1 MAYNTSKGPRGLGDI
16 LNEEDTDTQ
25 IDFGSDEITFKTNNI
40 GRLTI
45 ANAHVS
51 CSVNVSGSAFYGDG
65 SNLTGLTPA
74 AITTYNSAA
83 DNRVITSVNST
94 TVQGESGLTYDGADL
109 VIVGNASASLG
120 VTGSALYTATTT
132 IDSAH
137 VSSSLNVSGAAF
149 YGDGSNL
156 SNLPPSGIVWDGSTA
171 NGVATYKNGGEA
183 TVESNLT
190 FDGTDLGVSDKIVHI
205 GDTDT
210 FINFT
215 EDDINFQAG
224 GVNFLDLTEDTQN
237 EATFNE
243 GGVDVDFR
251 VESVNDTHMI
261 FVDAANDAV
270 SIGVSTDTPAAVLEI
285 AGDAAQAK
293 PTLTIDHAEDTN
305 NAVNINADS
314 ITTAKALRI
323 SADALTTGNA
333 LYIDD
338 ASSNTGT
345 RKTALIIQNN
355 AAAINAQ
362 ALAVQS
368 DGGTTGIKLDK
379 NYSDLTEA
387 SITGLHIDWDK
398 TGASTS
404 DNTMYGIQLDMDN
417 TTATNGNNYMYGL
430 HVTPTLSHAAD
441 AGGAFLYGVFIN
453 AQGGTNGSS
462 LVQGARIEAGGGDV
476 NYGIQLDVE
485 DGGVDLRIES
495 SADSGDYFQI
505 QTTTHGATT
514 ISTVDDNATAAHLVF
529 DVDGDITLD
538 PAAGTVDVAGTLTAS
553 VNISASAFYGDG
565 ANLTNVA
572 TDATGSGGAGD
583 IQFLRST
590 DGSFMSDGALSFST
604 GSSGATGTALSCSNL
619 VVGYGLKLPYAVKT
633 SNYSVAI
640 SDNIIYM
647 SGSLTNI
654 TASLP
659 AASTVDGSVFYIKN
673 ISAHREAEVRPNG
686 SELIDNAAL
695 QSLEATE
702 GIRIQALAAGGGAYT
717 WAIIGVSMPLP

>member
-1 MAYNTSKGPRGLGDI
+1 MAYNTSKGPRDLGDI

-25 IDFGSDEITFKTNNI
+25 IDFGSDQISFKTNNI
-40 GRLTI
+40 ARLTI
-45 ANAHVS
+45 TNQHVS
-51 CSVNVSGSAFYGDG
+51 CSVNVSGAYFYGDG
-65 SNLTGLTPA
+65 ST
-74 AITTYNSAA
+74 
-83 DNRVITSVNST
+83 
-94 TVQGESGLTYDGADL
+94 
-109 VIVGNASASLG
+109 
-120 VTGSALYTATTT
+120 
-132 IDSAH
+132 
-137 VSSSLNVSGAAF
+137 
-149 YGDGSNL
+149 L
-156 SNLPPSGIVWDGSTA
+156 SNLPASGISWDGSTA
-171 NGVATYKNGGEA
+171 NGVATYKDSDEA

-345 RKTALIIQNN
+345 RNTALIIQND
-355 AAAINAQ
+355 AAAIAAT

-368 DGGTTGIKLDK
+368 DGGVTGVKIDK

-430 HVTPTLSHAAD
+430 HVTPTLTHAAD
-441 AGGAFLYGVFIN
+441 AGGAFVYGALIS
-453 AQGGTNGSS
+453 AQGSTNGSS
-462 LVQGARIEAGGGDV
+462 LVQGARIEAAGGDF

-495 SADSGDYFQI
+495 SADNGDYFQI

-514 ISTVDDNATAAHLVF
+514 LTTNDDNASAAHLTCS
-529 DVDGDITLD
+529 VDGDIVLNPVGGLYVNGD
-538 PAAGTVDVAGTLTAS
+538 SYLSGSRRVNYKLMNIDYTLTS
-553 VNISASAFYGDG
+553 DDYILLFDG
-565 ANLTNVA
+565 TDKTA
-572 TDATGSGGAGD
+572 T
-583 IQFLRST
+583 LP
-590 DGSFMSDGALSFST
+590 ALSAANNGVTYIIKNVNASSLTIT
-604 GSSGATGTALSCSNL
+604 GSSGGDGKIDGGQTKTLTQGSSCWVL
-619 VVGYGLKLPYAVKT
+619 GY
-633 SNYSVAI
+633 N
-640 SDNIIYM
+640 
-647 SGSLTNI
+647 
-654 TASLP
+654 
-659 AASTVDGSVFYIKN
+659 
-673 ISAHREAEVRPNG
+673 NG
-686 SELIDNAAL
+686 SDYGWAL
-695 QSLEATE
+695 
-702 GIRIQALAAGGGAYT
+702 
-717 WAIIGVSMPLP
+717 LPEK